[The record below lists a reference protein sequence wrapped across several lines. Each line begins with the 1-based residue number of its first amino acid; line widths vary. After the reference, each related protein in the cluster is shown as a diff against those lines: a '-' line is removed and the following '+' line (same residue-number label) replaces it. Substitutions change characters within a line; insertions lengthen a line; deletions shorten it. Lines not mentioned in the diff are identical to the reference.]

1 MTQLQV
7 TAPLTNLDN
16 ADTFVF
22 WPSPESASI
31 RLTEGKRE
39 SNFAV
44 NRLFRTSILYPA
56 GQQVDI
62 RLAKFATVLGH
73 GFKPAFVLDGTQK
86 TISLGGRFSGG
97 ISAEVIAVF
106 MKLSVMAA

>member
-1 MTQLQV
+1 MTQHQV

-22 WPSPESASI
+22 WPSSESASI
-31 RLTEGKRE
+31 SLTEGKRE

-56 GQQVDI
+56 SQQVDI
-62 RLAKFATVLGH
+62 GLAQLTTVFGH
-73 GFKPAFVLDGTQK
+73 GFKSAFVLDGP
-86 TISLGGRFSGG
+86 
-97 ISAEVIAVF
+97 
-106 MKLSVMAA
+106 